1 MVEHRHQCPHL
12 YAVGF
17 FQVVQ
22 SFVVTFQSF
31 IVLLHLFFEIVPIDE
46 SSAIN
51 EIGIEGVASEIE
63 AIYDGNGQRQPALR
77 RGINII
83 KMSDGTIKKVLVK

>member
-1 MVEHRHQCPHL
+1 MPEASLQQYMNHDVW
-12 YAVGF
+12 GK
-17 FQVVQ
+17 
-22 SFVVTFQSF
+22 
-31 IVLLHLFFEIVPIDE
+31 FFEIVPIDE

-51 EIGIEGVASEIE
+51 DIEGEDNALEIE
-63 AIYDGNGQRQPALR
+63 AIYDQNGQRQPALR